1 MNEVGAAVGGSGE
14 AARTQTHSRARR
26 LSWHGGANNP
36 NDSGGSGMLETLG
49 EVLPASAR
57 RFGDKTALVFDGR
70 RFSFHELNQLSN
82 RLANSLREIGVE
94 AGDRVTLCAQ
104 NSWEWVVSYYAIHKL
119 GAVANPIN
127 AMLTPEEVGFVVGDC
142 GAKVLLAS
150 REKGERLL
158 GLRGGGAGGA
168 GGNGGSGSLREIVL
182 FGDDAPP
189 AGARAFEDLLAAG
202 DPDMQVAPV
211 PADSLSTI
219 CYTSGT
225 TGHPKGA
232 MHSHRNVLVNTAMTA
247 VMHVRTPQDTVV
259 TALPCPHVYGN
270 VVMNASLLYGM
281 NLVLLPAFDP
291 AEVMAAIEEHRAT
304 LFEGVPTMFMYMLAH
319 PEFDRFD
326 LSSLTR
332 CTVGG
337 QTMPAAKME
346 EFERRAGCPLI
357 ELWGMTEVAGPGTTT
372 PLYGENRHGSIG
384 IQLPHVECRIADIED
399 ASKTLPADEVGEL
412 MVRGPI
418 VMQGYYGN
426 EAATR
431 ETIEPDGWLHSGD
444 LARQDEDGYI
454 WIVDRRKDL
463 ILTAG
468 FNVYPAEL
476 ERVIAMHPA
485 VALVA
490 VGPQP
495 DEMKGEIAKAYVVLK
510 PGATADEE
518 SIVAHCREHLAAY
531 KVPRAIQFVDDV
543 PKTSTGKIMRRELKT
558 LDA

>member
-1 MNEVGAAVGGSGE
+1 
-14 AARTQTHSRARR
+14 
-26 LSWHGGANNP
+26 
-36 NDSGGSGMLETLG
+36 MLQTLG

-57 RFGDKTALVFDGR
+57 QYGDRTALVTGGR
-70 RFSFHELNQLSN
+70 RFSFNELNELSN
-82 RLANSLREIGVE
+82 RLANSLRGIGVE
-94 AGDRVTLCAQ
+94 TGDRVTLYAQ

-119 GAVANPIN
+119 GAIANPIN

-142 GAKVLLAS
+142 GAKALIAS
-150 REKGERLL
+150 REKGEPLL
-158 GLRGGGAGGA
+158 ALKGGGAA
-168 GGNGGSGSLREIVL
+168 GGSAGADGTLREIVL
-182 FGDDAPP
+182 FGDGTPAP
-189 AGARAFEDLLAAG
+189 GAVAFDELLAAG
-202 DPDMQVAPV
+202 SLDMQVAPV

-232 MHSHRNVLVNTAMTA
+232 MHSHRNVIVNTAMTA
-247 VMHVRTPQDTVV
+247 VMHVRTSEDTVV

-281 NLVLLPAFDP
+281 TLVLLPSFDA

-346 EFERRAGCPLI
+346 EFERRTGCPLI
-357 ELWGMTEVAGPGTTT
+357 ELWGMTEIAGPGTTT
-372 PLYGENRHGSIG
+372 PRYGENRHGSIG

-399 ASKTLPADEVGEL
+399 ASTTLPAGEVGEL

-444 LARQDEDGYI
+444 LAHRDEDGYF
-454 WIVDRRKDL
+454 WVVDRRKDL

-468 FNVYPAEL
+468 YNVYPAEL

-510 PGATADEE
+510 PGEAADEE

-543 PKTSTGKIMRRELKT
+543 PKTSTGKIMRRELRT

>member
-1 MNEVGAAVGGSGE
+1 
-14 AARTQTHSRARR
+14 
-26 LSWHGGANNP
+26 
-36 NDSGGSGMLETLG
+36 MLETLG

-57 RFGDKTALVFDGR
+57 RYGDKTALVVGGR
-70 RFSFHELNQLSN
+70 RLSFHELNELSN
-82 RLANSLREIGVE
+82 RLANSLRGIGVE
-94 AGDRVTLCAQ
+94 AEDRVTLYAL

-127 AMLTPEEVGFVVGDC
+127 VMLTPEEVGFVVADC
-142 GAKVLLAS
+142 GAKVLIAS
-150 REKGERLL
+150 RDKGEPLL
-158 GLRGGGAGGA
+158 GLRRGESGSADGRGGDGG
-168 GGNGGSGSLREIVL
+168 GSLREIVL
-182 FGDDAPP
+182 FGDGAPP
-189 AGARAFEDLLAAG
+189 AGARAFGELLDG
-202 DPDMQVAPV
+202 GSPDMQTAPV

-232 MHSHRNVLVNTAMTA
+232 MHSHRNVIVNTAMTA
-247 VMHVRTPQDTVV
+247 VMHVRTSGDTVV

-281 NLVLLPAFDP
+281 TLVLHPSFDA
-291 AEVMAAIEEHRAT
+291 AEVMSAIEEHRAT

-319 PEFDRFD
+319 PEFDHFD

-357 ELWGMTEVAGPGTTT
+357 ELWGMTEIAGPGTTT
-372 PLYGENRHGSIG
+372 PWYGENRHGSIG
-384 IQLPHVECRIADIED
+384 LQLPRVECRIADVED
-399 ASKTLPADEVGEL
+399 ASKTLPTGEIGEL

-444 LARQDEDGYI
+444 LAREDEDGYF
-454 WIVDRRKDL
+454 WIVDRRKDM

-495 DEMKGEIAKAYVVLK
+495 DEMKGEVAKAYVVLK
-510 PGATADEE
+510 PGETANEE

-531 KVPRAIQFVDDV
+531 KVPRAVQFVADV
-543 PKTSTGKIMRRELKT
+543 PKTSTGKIMRRELRT
-558 LDA
+558 LDD